1 MKPRACSQRAMA
13 TSTPYR
19 STPLP
24 KALYQVYSA
33 PGQVTDIALQES
45 EQLVGSGPVAAGDTV
60 RWIIGDTE
68 SGKTAVSDK
77 ARPENGDPRHETAA
91 GFRLRPERPK
101 VMRLSRKVLAGF
113 AGVASLAILGSLI
126 WALDTGKRTQHS
138 GQELYNTD
146 NKMTPDGL
154 AALPKDYIG
163 LPSSVPQLGPPLP
176 GDLGRPILNAHSA
189 GPPASGFETTEQRMA
204 QESEAARTSRL
215 FSTTSARER
224 PEIGPALAA
233 ASAATATAAASLATD
248 QKPPIDPDSL
258 QNMQDRK
265 LAFLNGPADRR
276 TVSSDR
282 LMNPASSY
290 IVQASTIIPAALI
303 TGIQSDL
310 PGLITAQ
317 VTENVYDSPT
327 GRFLL
332 VPQGAKLIGSYDSQV
347 SFGQSRVLL
356 VWNRIVFPNGQSIVL
371 ERQPGAD
378 TEGYAG
384 LEDGV
389 DYHWGNL
396 LKTVALSTLLGI
408 GAELGSNGNQSD
420 LVRALRRGSQDS
432 INQSGQQLVRR
443 QINVQPTLT
452 IGPASRSG

>member
-1 MKPRACSQRAMA
+1 MSENRGEEAASDPAQRA
-13 TSTPYR
+13 
-19 STPLP
+19 
-24 KALYQVYSA
+24 
-33 PGQVTDIALQES
+33 
-45 EQLVGSGPVAAGDTV
+45 
-60 RWIIGDTE
+60 
-68 SGKTAVSDK
+68 
-77 ARPENGDPRHETAA
+77 GDPREAL
-91 GFRLRPERPK
+91 RLRPARPR
-101 VMRLSRKVLAGF
+101 VTRLSRKVLAGG
-113 AGVASLAILGSLI
+113 AAVALVAIFGAVF
-126 WALDTGKRTQHS
+126 WALRNNRSQGAAPE
-138 GQELYNTD
+138 ELYSTD
-146 NKMTPDGL
+146 HRTTADGL
-154 AALPKDYIG
+154 AG
-163 LPSSVPQLGPPLP
+163 LPRDYAGIPRSAPQLGPPLP

-189 GPPASGFETTEQRMA
+189 GPPGSGFETMEQRMA

-215 FSTTSARER
+215 FSTTSAREQ

-233 ASAATATAAASLATD
+233 ISSATGTASAD

-265 LAFLNGPADRR
+265 LAFLNAPADRR

-290 IVQASTIIPAALI
+290 VLQAGTVIPAALI

-332 VPQGAKLIGSYDSQV
+332 VPQGAKLIGTYDSQV

-371 ERQPGAD
+371 EHQPGAD

-389 DYHWGNL
+389 DYHWGDL
-396 LKTVALSTLLGI
+396 LKTAALSTLLGV
-408 GAELGSNGNQSD
+408 GAELGTNGSQSD
-420 LVRALRRGSQDS
+420 LVLALQRGSQES

-452 IGPASRSG
+452 IRPGFPVRVIVNRDLVLAQYQG

>member
-1 MKPRACSQRAMA
+1 
-13 TSTPYR
+13 
-19 STPLP
+19 
-24 KALYQVYSA
+24 
-33 PGQVTDIALQES
+33 
-45 EQLVGSGPVAAGDTV
+45 
-60 RWIIGDTE
+60 
-68 SGKTAVSDK
+68 VSDNQPQEHDGS
-77 ARPENGDPRHETAA
+77 RQETAA
-91 GFRLRPERPK
+91 GFRLRPERPN
-101 VMRLSRKVLAGF
+101 VMRLSRKVLAGL

-126 WALDTGKRTQHS
+126 WALDTSKRGQPS
-138 GQELYNTD
+138 GQELFNTD
-146 NKMTPDGL
+146 NKTTPDGL
-154 AALPKDYIG
+154 ASLPKDYIG
-163 LPSSVPQLGPPLP
+163 LPRSVPQLGPPLP
-176 GDLGRPILNAHSA
+176 GDLGRPILNAHAA
-189 GPPASGFETTEQRMA
+189 GPPVSGFETTEQRIA

-224 PEIGPALAA
+224 PEIGSPLPVSTTTGGAA
-233 ASAATATAAASLATD
+233 IASFVAD

-290 IVQASTIIPAALI
+290 ILQAGTVIPAALI

-310 PGLITAQ
+310 PGLITSQ

-332 VPQGAKLIGSYDSQV
+332 MPQGSKLIGTYDSQV

-389 DYHWGNL
+389 DYHWGSL
-396 LKTVALSTLLGI
+396 LKTAALSTLLGV
-408 GAELGSNGNQSD
+408 GAELGSNGNESD

-452 IGPASRSG
+452 IRPGFPVRVIVNRDLVLAQYQG

>member
-1 MKPRACSQRAMA
+1 
-13 TSTPYR
+13 
-19 STPLP
+19 
-24 KALYQVYSA
+24 
-33 PGQVTDIALQES
+33 
-45 EQLVGSGPVAAGDTV
+45 
-60 RWIIGDTE
+60 
-68 SGKTAVSDK
+68 
-77 ARPENGDPRHETAA
+77 
-91 GFRLRPERPK
+91 
-101 VMRLSRKVLAGF
+101 MRLSRKVLAGL

-126 WALDTGKRTQHS
+126 WALDTSKRTPQS
-138 GQELYNTD
+138 GQELFNTD
-146 NKMTPDGL
+146 NKTTPDGL
-154 AALPKDYIG
+154 AALPKDYTG
-163 LPSSVPQLGPPLP
+163 LPPSVPQLGPPLP

-189 GPPASGFETTEQRMA
+189 GPPVSGFESMEQRMA

-215 FSTTSARER
+215 FSTTSAKER
-224 PEIGPALAA
+224 PEIGSVLAA
-233 ASAATATAAASLATD
+233 VSATTGAAAASLAAD
-248 QKPPIDPDSL
+248 QKPPLDPDSL
-258 QNMQDRK
+258 QNMQDHK
-265 LAFLNGPADRR
+265 LAFLNGPTDRR

-290 IVQASTIIPAALI
+290 ILQAGTIIPAALI

-310 PGLITAQ
+310 PGLISAQ

-371 ERQPGAD
+371 EHQPGAD

-396 LKTVALSTLLGI
+396 LKTAALSTLLGV
-408 GAELGSNGNQSD
+408 GAELGTNGNQSD
-420 LVRALRRGSQDS
+420 LVLALQRGSQES

-452 IGPASRSG
+452 IRPGFPVRVIVNRDLVLAHYQG

>member
-1 MKPRACSQRAMA
+1 
-13 TSTPYR
+13 
-19 STPLP
+19 
-24 KALYQVYSA
+24 
-33 PGQVTDIALQES
+33 
-45 EQLVGSGPVAAGDTV
+45 
-60 RWIIGDTE
+60 
-68 SGKTAVSDK
+68 VSDK
-77 ARPENGDPRHETAA
+77 ARPEDGDPRHETAA

-101 VMRLSRKVLAGF
+101 VMRLSRKVLAGL

-126 WALDTGKRTQHS
+126 WALGTGKRSHQR
-138 GQELYNTD
+138 GQELFNTD
-146 NKMTPDGL
+146 NNTTPDGL
-154 AALPKDYIG
+154 ASLPKDYTG
-163 LPSSVPQLGPPLP
+163 LPPSVPQLGPPLP

-189 GPPASGFETTEQRMA
+189 GPPASGFESTEQRIA
-204 QESEAARTSRL
+204 QETEAARTSRL

-224 PEIGPALAA
+224 PEIASPLP
-233 ASAATATAAASLATD
+233 ASAITGGALNPSSAAD
-248 QKPPIDPDSL
+248 PKPLIDPDSL

-265 LAFLNGPADRR
+265 LAFLNGPTDRH

-290 IVQASTIIPAALI
+290 ILQAGTILSAALI

-332 VPQGAKLIGSYDSQV
+332 APQGSKLIGAYDSQV

-378 TEGYAG
+378 TEGFAG

-389 DYHWGNL
+389 DYHWGSL
-396 LKTVALSTLLGI
+396 LKTAALSTLLGA
-408 GAELGSNGNQSD
+408 GAELGSNGNESD
-420 LVRALRRGSQDS
+420 LVRALQRGSQDS

-452 IGPASRSG
+452 VRPGFPVRVIVNRDLVLAQYQG

>member
-1 MKPRACSQRAMA
+1 MSDNQ
-13 TSTPYR
+13 TPER
-19 STPLP
+19 
-24 KALYQVYSA
+24 
-33 PGQVTDIALQES
+33 D
-45 EQLVGSGPVAAGDTV
+45 D
-60 RWIIGDTE
+60 
-68 SGKTAVSDK
+68 
-77 ARPENGDPRHETAA
+77 HETAA
-91 GFRLRPERPK
+91 GFRLRPDRPK
-101 VMRLSRKVLAGF
+101 VMRLSRKVLAGL
-113 AGVASLAILGSLI
+113 AGIASLAILGSLI
-126 WALDTGKRTQHS
+126 WALSTSKRGQQS
-138 GQELYNTD
+138 GQELFNTD
-146 NKMTPDGL
+146 NKTTPDGL
-154 AALPKDYIG
+154 ASLPKDYTG
-163 LPSSVPQLGPPLP
+163 LPQNVPQLGPPLP

-189 GPPASGFETTEQRMA
+189 GPPASGFETMEQRMA

-224 PEIGPALAA
+224 PEVGSVLAA
-233 ASAATATAAASLATD
+233 ATTGGVLNPSVAAD
-248 QKPPIDPDSL
+248 PKPLIDPDSF
-258 QNMQDRK
+258 QNMQDHK
-265 LAFLNGPADRR
+265 LAFLNGPTDRR

-282 LMNPASSY
+282 LMNSASSY
-290 IVQASTIIPAALI
+290 VLQAGTVIPAALI

-371 ERQPGAD
+371 EHQPGAD

-396 LKTVALSTLLGI
+396 LKTAALSTLLGV

-420 LVRALRRGSQDS
+420 LVRALQRGSQDS

-452 IGPASRSG
+452 IRPGFPVRVLVNRDLVLAQYQG

>member
-1 MKPRACSQRAMA
+1 
-13 TSTPYR
+13 
-19 STPLP
+19 
-24 KALYQVYSA
+24 
-33 PGQVTDIALQES
+33 
-45 EQLVGSGPVAAGDTV
+45 
-60 RWIIGDTE
+60 
-68 SGKTAVSDK
+68 VSDNQTQE
-77 ARPENGDPRHETAA
+77 PDDPRHGTAA

-101 VMRLSRKVLAGF
+101 VMRLSRKVLAGL

-126 WALDTGKRTQHS
+126 WALDPSKRTPQS
-138 GQELYNTD
+138 GQELFNTD
-146 NKMTPDGL
+146 NKTTPDGL
-154 AALPKDYIG
+154 ASLPKDYTG
-163 LPSSVPQLGPPLP
+163 LPPGVPQLGPPLP
-176 GDLGRPILNAHSA
+176 GDLGRPILNAHAA
-189 GPPASGFETTEQRMA
+189 GPPASGFETTEQRIA

-224 PEIGPALAA
+224 PEIGSTLA
-233 ASAATATAAASLATD
+233 ASATTGGVLNPSFAAD
-248 QKPPIDPDSL
+248 PKPLIDPDSL
-258 QNMQDRK
+258 QNMQDHK
-265 LAFLNGPADRR
+265 LAFLNGPTDRR

-290 IVQASTIIPAALI
+290 VLQAGAIIPAALI

-332 VPQGAKLIGSYDSQV
+332 VPQGAKLIGAYDSQV

-371 ERQPGAD
+371 EHQPGAD

-396 LKTVALSTLLGI
+396 LKTAALSTLLGV
-408 GAELGSNGNQSD
+408 GAELGTNGNESD

-452 IGPASRSG
+452 IRPGFPIRVLVNRDLVLAQYQG